1 MIATSPRV
9 IRRVRETRRSF
20 IAWGELPIGGRTF
33 SERVLF
39 VETVRLLIVLL
50 ATIAGH
56 ELAGDLSADATFLGA
71 LIGAGLGY
79 VGGGVLGRLSARA
92 LDGMEQRSRERSAAQ
107 LLTAALMGATFGVIG
122 CAVGATFLILF
133 PFRWISPL
141 AALAVWIMAS
151 FGARIGYRRSV
162 EILSVVGLTP
172 KELARAR
179 RFGEERHDGA
189 MLVDTSAIIDG
200 RLLHVARAGFVVGDL
215 LVPRFVID
223 ELQGIADAQDLRRR
237 RRGRRGLELLDV
249 LDDERQVSVHII
261 DDEVPE
267 VAEVDAKLVVLS
279 RRMGVG
285 LVTMDRALAKVA
297 ELQGVRCLN
306 LQRLSEGLR
315 PELVTGDTVRVQL
328 VKEGTEQG
336 QGVGFLPDGSMIVV
350 NDASNLIGEYVDVR
364 TGSQVQTSKGR
375 IFFGTLLDGMDT
387 PESEGEWSEAP
398 AGPESGSGEG

>member
-1 MIATSPRV
+1 M
-9 IRRVRETRRSF
+9 
-20 IAWGELPIGGRTF
+20 
-33 SERVLF
+33 F
-39 VETVRLLIVLL
+39 VETVRLMIVLL

-56 ELAGDLSADATFLGA
+56 EVAGDLGSEEGFVGA
-71 LIGAGLGY
+71 LIGAGVGY
-79 VGGGVLGRLSARA
+79 VFGGVVGRLLARS
-92 LDGMEQRSRERSAAQ
+92 LDGIERGSRDHPAAQ
-107 LLTAALMGATFGVIG
+107 LLTAGLFAAILSVVGA
-122 CAVGATFLILF
+122 AVGATFLVLF
-133 PFRWISPL
+133 PYRWIAPL
-141 AALAVWIMAS
+141 VALSVWVFAA
-151 FGARIGYRRSV
+151 FGARIGYRRSG
-162 EILSVVGLTP
+162 EILGVVGLAP
-172 KELARAR
+172 RELARAR

-249 LDDERQVSVHII
+249 LDNERQVSVRIV

-315 PELVTGDTVRVQL
+315 PELITGDRVRVKL
-328 VKEGTEQG
+328 VKEGTEPG

-350 NDASNLIGEYVDVR
+350 NDAAALVGGYVDVR
-364 TGSQVQTSKGR
+364 TGSEVQTSKGR
-375 IFFGTLLDGMDT
+375 IFFGTVVPDDGDADERERDDVE
-387 PESEGEWSEAP
+387 PSSVD
-398 AGPESGSGEG
+398 